1 MKQLFRLTKLVTTG
15 LLTSFFGLALSSV
28 SPGFALA
35 GALPRPPATELAPAS
50 VASPTAEAG
59 LRATRQAAATTPITL
74 VGSIST
80 ATANP
85 LASNAPSN
93 VAVAGSYAYVLNTR
107 AGTNGG
113 AIVAVDISNPARP
126 AVAAVTALPDGS
138 YPRYLAASGGLVTV
152 ANMNQQY
159 SQAGVQVATLAT
171 YSVAA
176 PTAALP
182 LLSSIGIPGN
192 ALAGLAMTGTTA
204 YTLSDN
210 FGGGSGTVAVVDLST
225 PASPVLRQNAST
237 GRYTPTAFAVNGP
250 LALTSSLGY
259 NPVNVLSLTA
269 TTATKRGEALVGLD
283 NSYPNAN
290 KAVAVGST
298 LGLALNFNNTAA
310 PLLQVLSLATA
321 TPTLKGSL
329 PLDAKA
335 AVLTMVDD
343 HFGYVLNQSPVN
355 TLQVIDLSNP
365 NAPVSVGS
373 LTTSATPLALTVVGS
388 YAYVT
393 CSDNTL
399 RVFALNLAPTLAAI
413 SPSAEL
419 PGNTI
424 TLAGTYFA
432 ANSAVSFGGVAAAS
446 VVFNSSTSLTVTVP
460 AGVAAGP
467 SSVVVG
473 TSSGVSASPPAFA
486 VLDVY
491 APPTANTCTTAV
503 PATAS
508 LNDGQWHYLQ
518 SSTGQ
523 VVLAY
528 SYTGASLGDLT
539 VDVLSAD
546 ASAPVRLDKSGRP
559 YLDRNFHLTASG
571 GRFDGRTV
579 ALRFYGLTSEFARLQ
594 AVRPAA
600 TLAGLY
606 ATQYS
611 GPGEDCELDN
621 NDATGEN
628 RSLPAP
634 ASSPSGTNWFVAS
647 VTVANHFSEFYLA
660 NTSAPLPV
668 QLASFTA
675 TAAGPATVQLAWTT
689 ASEVN
694 SSYFAVERSL
704 DGQVFSP
711 IGQLAATGTSTL
723 ARTYSLTDAALPTG
737 CGTLYYRLR
746 QVDVSGAATYSP
758 SRTVALSLASQ
769 LRVFPNPASTQ
780 LTVAGTAAHA
790 AIDIYNATGQ
800 LMHRTAADATGMR
813 QVALP
818 AGLPAGVYL
827 VRSGPQAQRFSV
839 E

>member
-1 MKQLFRLTKLVTTG
+1 MG
-15 LLTSFFGLALSSV
+15 LLTSFIGLVLSGISLSLAAGPAV
-28 SPGFALA
+28 A
-35 GALPRPPATELAPAS
+35 GALPRPAATTEVAPAAA
-50 VASPTAEAG
+50 AS
-59 LRATRQAAATTPITL
+59 LCATRQAAATTPITL

-80 ATANP
+80 ATASP
-85 LASNAPSN
+85 LASSVPGS
-93 VAVAGSYAYVLNTR
+93 VAVMGSYAYVLNTR
-107 AGTNGG
+107 GGTNGG
-113 AIVAVDISNPARP
+113 AIVAFDISNPARP

-138 YPRYLAASGGLVTV
+138 YPRYLSASGGLVTV
-152 ANMNQQY
+152 GNLNQQY
-159 SQAGVQVATLAT
+159 SQAGVQVATLAI
-171 YSVAA
+171 YNAAA

-192 ALAGLAMTGTTA
+192 ALAGLGMTGTTA

-210 FGGGSGTVAVVDLST
+210 FGGGSGTVAVVDLSA

-250 LALTSSLGY
+250 LALASSLGY
-259 NPVNVLSLTA
+259 NPVNVMALTA
-269 TTATKRGEALVGLD
+269 TSATKRGEALVGQD
-283 NSYPNAN
+283 NTYPNAN

-298 LGLALNFNNTAA
+298 LGLALNYNNTAA
-310 PLLQVLSLATA
+310 PLLQVLGLGAA

-329 PLDAKA
+329 VLDAKA
-335 AVLTMVDD
+335 TVLTMPDD
-343 HFGYVLNQSPVN
+343 HFAYVLNQSPVN
-355 TLQVIDLSNP
+355 TLQVLDLSNP
-365 NAPVSVGS
+365 NAPVAVGS
-373 LTTSATPLALTVVGS
+373 LTTSASPVALAVVGS
-388 YAYVT
+388 YAYVA

-419 PGNTI
+419 PGNVI
-424 TLAGTYFA
+424 TLTGTYFA

-460 AGVAAGP
+460 AGVAAGS

-473 TSSGVSASPPAFA
+473 TSSGVSTSPPAFA
-486 VLDVY
+486 VLGVY
-491 APPTANTCTTAV
+491 APPAVNTCAPAV

-508 LNDGQWHYLQ
+508 VGDGQWHYLL
-518 SSTGQ
+518 SSAGQ

-528 SYTGASLGDLT
+528 NYTGASLGDLS
-539 VDVLSAD
+539 VDTYSAD
-546 ASAPVRLDKSGRP
+546 PSAPIRVDQAGRP

-594 AVRPAA
+594 AARPAA
-600 TLAGLY
+600 ALTGLY

-611 GPGEDCELDN
+611 GPAEDCDLSN
-621 NDATGEN
+621 NAATGET
-628 RSLPAP
+628 RALPAP
-634 ASSPSGTNWFVAS
+634 ASSPSGTNWFVATA
-647 VTVANHFSEFYLA
+647 TVADHFSEFYLA
-660 NTSAPLPV
+660 NTSTPLPV

-675 TAAGPATVQLAWTT
+675 TAAGPATVQLAWAT

-704 DGQVFSP
+704 DGRVFTQV
-711 IGQLAATGTSTL
+711 GQVAAAGTSTL
-723 ARTYSLTDAALPTG
+723 ARTYGLTDAALPASRG
-737 CGTLYYRLR
+737 LLYYRLR
-746 QVDVSGAATYSP
+746 QVDVDGTATYSP
-758 SRTVALSLASQ
+758 SRPVALRGASR
-769 LRVFPNPASTQ
+769 LSVFPNPASAQ
-780 LTVAGTAAHA
+780 LTVAGTAAYA
-790 AIDIYNATGQ
+790 AIEIYNVTGQ
-800 LMHRTAADATGMR
+800 LLHRTAADAAGVR

-827 VRSGPQAQRFSV
+827 VRSGTLVQRFSV